1 MNVGA
6 NFKMKHLL
14 LYTIFFFQITFNLS
28 GQIDVRHFDY
38 SKADSI
44 ALSFPKKKYK
54 SYTEFIIPL
63 TQELHTDHEKFRVI
77 FRWITDNIQYSYSN
91 RTSDPDKIIKKGK
104 CVCAG
109 YASLLE
115 AMCKS
120 IGLECIKISGY
131 SKTTMLDINRDYER
145 SDHAWNGVKLYGNWY
160 LVDATWAWGYKDS
173 KTRKF
178 KKHYDDTYFLTEP
191 EFFYKNHLPEDKR
204 DFLTEYTI
212 KRKEFM
218 KSPVYYS
225 GLLSNGIKDIYPSK
239 GEIKLRLK
247 DSLEIKIQSTE
258 IIDNFII
265 QFKQSR
271 SSYQPIV
278 EQMDGYYYLRH
289 KFEQSGTFF
298 MTIFANNLAIAT
310 YKLIIK

>member
-1 MNVGA
+1 
-6 NFKMKHLL
+6 LL
-14 LYTIFFFQITFNLS
+14 ITVNLY
-28 GQIDVRHFDY
+28 GQIDVRYFDY

-44 ALSFPKKKYK
+44 ALNFPKKKYK
-54 SYTEFIIPL
+54 SYTEFVIPL
-63 TQELHTDHEKFRVI
+63 TQGLNTDHEKFRVI

-115 AMCKS
+115 TMCKS
-120 IGLECIKISGY
+120 IGLECIKINGY
-131 SKTTMLDINRDYER
+131 SKTTVFDINRDYER
-145 SDHAWNGVKLYGNWY
+145 SDHAWNGVKLYGTWY

-173 KTRKF
+173 KTKKF
-178 KKHYDDTYFLTEP
+178 KKQYDDTYFLTDP
-191 EFFYKNHLPEDKR
+191 DYFYKNHMPENKK
-204 DFLTEYTI
+204 DFLTENTI
-212 KRKEFM
+212 RKKEFI

-225 GLLSNGIKDIYPSK
+225 GLLLNGIKDIDPSK

-247 DSLEIKIQSTE
+247 DSLEIRIQSVE
-258 IIDNFII
+258 AIDRFSI

-271 SSYQPIV
+271 SSYKPIV
-278 EQMDGYYYLRH
+278 SRMDGYYYLRQ
-289 KFEQSGTFF
+289 KFERPGTFY
-298 MTIFANNLAIAT
+298 MTIFANHSAVAT